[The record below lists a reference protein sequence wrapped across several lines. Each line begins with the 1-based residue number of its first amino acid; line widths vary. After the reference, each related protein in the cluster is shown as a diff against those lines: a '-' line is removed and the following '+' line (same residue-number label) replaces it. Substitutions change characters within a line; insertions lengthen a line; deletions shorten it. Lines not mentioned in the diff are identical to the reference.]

1 MRKKLFA
8 LLLTLILVLS
18 LCACT
23 SAQDS
28 DEIPP
33 PQSTTEEKDNAN
45 SEEPDVTKEPD
56 VTEEPTTELNYP
68 ITLSE
73 QTLKKMEKCL
83 LNVNDVNELFLSI
96 ENSIN
101 NYCKEYDIDPKD
113 FVWPE
118 YKVDGLTEFDEDNC
132 WMYLNVIYSNYCFTG
147 ERYLTEGF
155 ENELPSEEH
164 IALMNTILDG
174 MADWGEE
181 HQSET
186 FDSGLLLGLFQDQM
200 FPLGEKLPE
209 IIVFTNE

>member
-8 LLLTLILVLS
+8 IVLTLMLVLS
-18 LCACT
+18 LCACA

-33 PQSTTEEKDNAN
+33 SQSTVEENDEKEATTEPT
-45 SEEPDVTKEPD
+45 EPTD
-56 VTEEPTTELNYP
+56 EPTTEPTDELNYP

-73 QTLKKMEKCL
+73 QTLKKMDKCNL
-83 LNVNDVNELFLSI
+83 ETNDVNELFLSI

-101 NYCKEYDIDPKD
+101 RYCEEYGIDPKD

-118 YKVDGLTEFDEDNC
+118 YKVDGLTEFDEDNS

-147 ERYLTEGF
+147 ERYLTDGF
-155 ENELPSEEH
+155 ENKLPSEEH
-164 IALMNTILDG
+164 LALMNTILDG

-181 HQSET
+181 HQSES

-209 IIVFTNE
+209 ILVFTSE